1 MVMPLDTGI
10 NIPESPATLRA
21 QQRQLMEGRRD
32 AQMFPTGTPELS
44 VPNGLSRHVNER
56 GAFHYRA
63 DRLSPQT
70 IDSLSQRGRENEILN
85 LGPYS
90 KGDIAQRLLGGE
102 QMACVAEYSP
112 DGVELR
118 SAAGT
123 DRTIAEQ
130 KAYFDRTKEP
140 GSQIVITDPG
150 NVLIDRLK
158 GTSSR

>member
-1 MVMPLDTGI
+1 MGMPLDTGI

-32 AQMFPTGTPELS
+32 AQMFPTGTAELS
-44 VPNGLSRHVNER
+44 LPAGFERHSNER

-70 IDSLSQRGRENEILN
+70 IDSLSQRGEENVFLN

-90 KGDIAQRLLGGE
+90 KFDIAQRLLRGE

-140 GSQIVITDPG
+140 GSEIVITDPA
-150 NVLIDRLK
+150 NVLIGRLQR
-158 GTSSR
+158 SA